1 MRLKHR
7 LAAVTLSLSSLISP
21 FALGAY
27 DNHERT
33 DEFVAEVEKEY
44 DIPAAEV
51 RKWLEQ
57 AERMDSVLEAI
68 QRPAERTMNWARY
81 QDIFLTEK
89 RINSGKNF
97 LNSQADVLADAEAK
111 YGVPKEII
119 TAIIGVETCYGTRQ
133 GGYRVLDSLSTLAF
147 DYPKR
152 PLFWRELKAMFALAR
167 EEGVDPGKI
176 KGSYAGAMG
185 YGQFIPTSYLAYAV
199 DGDGDGKRDLW
210 GNPVDAIHS
219 VANYFAEHGWKTGE
233 PVTQRVTVSG
243 NQYEP
248 LVNVSRKPQHTVAD
262 LTAAGVKLSS
272 EIAPEKPANLMLLEG
287 KQGDEYWLGEY
298 NFYVITQ
305 YNHSKLYAMAVY
317 QLSQALT
324 EGDQ

>member
-1 MRLKHR
+1 MRLKQILVTTL
-7 LAAVTLSLSSLISP
+7 LAGSSALSL
-21 FALGAY
+21 ANY
-27 DNHERT
+27 DTHPRV
-33 DEFVAEVEKEY
+33 DEFVAEVQKDY
-44 DIPAAEV
+44 NIPATEV
-51 RKWLEQ
+51 KQWLAQ
-57 AERMDSVLEAI
+57 AKKMDSVLEAI
-68 QRPAERTMNWARY
+68 QRPAEGTMNWARY

-89 RINSGKNF
+89 RTNAGKNF
-97 LNSQADVLADAEAK
+97 LESQAEVLKAAEEK

-119 TAIIGVETCYGTRQ
+119 TAIIGVETYYGTRQ
-133 GGYRVLDSLSTLAF
+133 GSYRVLDSLSTLAF

-167 EEGVDPGKI
+167 TEGVDPGTI

-219 VANYFAEHGWKTGE
+219 VANYFKVHGWKTNE
-233 PVTQRVTVSG
+233 PVTQRVSVSG
-243 NQYEP
+243 KEFEP
-248 LVNVSRKPQHTVAD
+248 LVNVSRKPKHLVSD
-262 LTAAGVKLSS
+262 LTSAGVTLSYPVD
-272 EIAPEKPANLMLLEG
+272 ADKPANLIKLEG
-287 KQGDEYWLGEY
+287 KQGDEFWLGEY

-317 QLSQALT
+317 QLSETLK
-324 EGDQ
+324 